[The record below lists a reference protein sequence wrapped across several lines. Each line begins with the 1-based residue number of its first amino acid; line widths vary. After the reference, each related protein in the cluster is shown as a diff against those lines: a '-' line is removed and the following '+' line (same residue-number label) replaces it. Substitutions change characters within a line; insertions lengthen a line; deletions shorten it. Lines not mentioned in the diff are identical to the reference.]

1 MNGHIFTS
9 SLKINL
15 PSDIQD
21 IFDNHGIEIYTKEEL
36 PLFHKNNINDK
47 TNMKKILLSI
57 SQKDKI
63 DVKYKDKTSKR
74 ILNKFNNISTKRW
87 LRALSNINHPFVD
100 ILLLI
105 SKTETGKHINTRIV
119 GFILTRIAECV
130 DVENKY
136 SNIPTIIAIYTD
148 STYKHTG
155 IHTHCHTQCNYLK
168 HLCVFIYLYALKKS
182 NYSYGII
189 ELPGLYYNYD
199 LLCVFSRYNF
209 KEDVTLKSSRC
220 FSQDIGLPLIVNLSQ
235 ISYNKLEYYFKNITQ
250 NHTEPICNKVPS
262 LKQIKTRMNN
272 YKNIVKLKRG
282 EISLEKMNSFI
293 SRRTIRNKHNI
304 SRFRKK
310 NRTTKNN
317 TINTDKHALQYFTKL
332 SKDGFKLY

>member
-36 PLFHKNNINDK
+36 PLFHKNNTNNK
-47 TNMKKILLSI
+47 TNIKKILLSV
-57 SQKDKI
+57 SKKDKLE
-63 DVKYKDKTSKR
+63 VRYKDRTSTR
-74 ILNKFNNISTKRW
+74 ILNKFNNIATKQW
-87 LRALSNINHPFVD
+87 LRVLSNINHPFVD
-100 ILLLI
+100 ILLLV
-105 SKTETGKHINTRIV
+105 SKNNSSKHINTRIV

-148 STYKHTG
+148 STHKHTG
-155 IHTHCHTQCNYLK
+155 IHTQCHNQCNYLK
-168 HLCVFIYLYALKKS
+168 NLCVFIYIYALKKS
-182 NYSYGII
+182 NYSYGMI
-189 ELPGLYYNYD
+189 ELPGLYYNYS

-209 KEDVTLKSSRC
+209 KEDITLKSSRC

-272 YKNIVKLKRG
+272 YKNIIKLKRG

-293 SRRTIRNKHNI
+293 NRRTVRNKHNI
-304 SRFRKK
+304 SRSLKK
-310 NRTTKNN
+310 NRTIKKNAVN
-317 TINTDKHALQYFTKL
+317 TEKHTLQYFSKL